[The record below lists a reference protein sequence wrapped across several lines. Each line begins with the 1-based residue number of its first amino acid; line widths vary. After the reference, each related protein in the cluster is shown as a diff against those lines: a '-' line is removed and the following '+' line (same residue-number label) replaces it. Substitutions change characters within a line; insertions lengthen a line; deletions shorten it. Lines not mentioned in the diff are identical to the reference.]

1 MPHTRRSNLA
11 PGMTVDIVLKKDQ
24 RTGALTR
31 GTIKRLL
38 TNSSVHP
45 HGIKVELT
53 DGQVGRVK
61 HIIKEA

>member
-1 MPHTRRSNLA
+1 MPHTKRSNLS

-24 RTGALTR
+24 RTGTLTR

-38 TNSSVHP
+38 TNSATHH

-61 HIIKEA
+61 NIL